1 MITLNVNASK
11 FYSIFV
17 AKTDAEFPVKPFQ
30 GKKVCFVSDSNVA
43 PLYLNK
49 YARKLNESQV
59 FSYVIPAGEGSK
71 SAENFVKIQSFLAEN
86 EFTRGDILVA
96 LGGGVVGDLTG
107 FVASTY
113 MRGIAYH
120 QIPTSLLAMI
130 DSSVGGKTAIDLP
143 QGKNLVG
150 SFYQPSGVYVD
161 LSMLMTLP
169 KAEMDNGMG
178 ELVKYAFLDKEI
190 TKSDLRSGI
199 TDVLIAKCLS
209 AKIAVVEADEKES
222 GKRMLLN
229 FGHTVGHALEALSGY
244 ALPHGAC
251 VAKGIASAIALSKKV
266 YGLSNEKVTEMQNLL
281 HFSGIDLSSPYKKE
295 EILALIRRDK
305 KAKHDGVD
313 FVLIQDIGNCQI
325 KRMEFSALENLL

>member
-30 GKKVCFVSDSNVA
+30 GKKVCIVSDSNVA
-43 PLYLNK
+43 PLYLNN
-49 YARKLNESQV
+49 YAKKLTESQV
-59 FSYVIPAGEGSK
+59 FSYVIPAGESSK
-71 SAENFVKIQSFLAEN
+71 SAENFVKIHSFLAEN
-86 EFTRGDILVA
+86 EFTRGDILLA

-113 MRGIAYH
+113 MRGIAYY
-120 QIPTSLLAMI
+120 QIPTTLLAMI

-143 QGKNLVG
+143 EGKNLVG

-161 LSMLMTLP
+161 LSALHTLP
-169 KAEMDNGMG
+169 KAEMENGMG

-190 TKSDLRSGI
+190 TVEDLQGGI
-199 TDVLIAKCLS
+199 TDVLISKCLS
-209 AKIAVVEADEKES
+209 VKIAIVEADEREG

-229 FGHTVGHALEALSGY
+229 LGHTVGHAIENLSGY
-244 ALPHGAC
+244 TVPHGAC
-251 VAKGIASAIALSKKV
+251 VAKGLSFAIAVSKSV
-266 YGLSNEKVTEMQNLL
+266 YGLPDEKVAEMQNLL
-281 HFSGIDLSSPYKKE
+281 QFSGIDLSCPYKKE

-313 FVLIQDIGNCQI
+313 FVLIKDIGCCEI
-325 KRMEFSALENLL
+325 KRMDFSVLENIL